1 LRAIR
6 AKGTFTVDPATAWT
20 GRPLSMAKIRL
31 SQELLTNVTLPLATA
46 EVIAGPL
53 ATGTSSTVSPFFS
66 KNFCSFATITG
77 IEISAP
83 G

>member
-1 LRAIR
+1 
-6 AKGTFTVDPATAWT
+6 
-20 GRPLSMAKIRL
+20 MRL
-31 SQELLTNVTLPLATA
+31 SQELLTKVTLPLATA

-53 ATGTSSTVSPFFS
+53 AIGTSSTVRPFFS
-66 KNFCSFATITG
+66 KNFWSLATSTG